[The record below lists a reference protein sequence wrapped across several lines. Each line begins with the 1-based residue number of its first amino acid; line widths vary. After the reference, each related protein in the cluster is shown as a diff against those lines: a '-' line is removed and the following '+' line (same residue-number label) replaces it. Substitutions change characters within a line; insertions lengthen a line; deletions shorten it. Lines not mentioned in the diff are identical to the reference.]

1 MPIAKPRGSVPALGC
16 KILNRNSRRSSDAT
30 TAVAAAVASTMRA
43 AIHSLEA
50 RTNDGA
56 APNQEEIFPNI
67 KRATPPTNHPEPSDQ
82 PNSRSLARSLPL
94 SAVISH
100 PLLFLSLLP

>member
-1 MPIAKPRGSVPALGC
+1 MLIAKPRGSVPALGC

-30 TAVAAAVASTMRA
+30 TAAMAAAAASTMRA

-67 KRATPPTNHPEPSDQ
+67 KRATQPT
-82 PNSRSLARSLPL
+82 
-94 SAVISH
+94 
-100 PLLFLSLLP
+100 

>member
-1 MPIAKPRGSVPALGC
+1 MLIAKPRGSVPALGC

-30 TAVAAAVASTMRA
+30 TTAMAAASTMRA

-67 KRATPPTNHPEPSDQ
+67 KRATQPT
-82 PNSRSLARSLPL
+82 
-94 SAVISH
+94 
-100 PLLFLSLLP
+100 